1 MADMNV
7 IIDCSAKGGDGVTV
21 RPLSEAEA
29 ANLAHIADETASA
42 RTTRDAAS
50 AAQVQAGK
58 DIKQLA
64 KQGKPIDAATF
75 ARFVGID
82 VNAPDP
88 AKPAG

>member
-50 AAQVQAGK
+50 ADRTAAVAQLKTKAK
-58 DIKQLA
+58 TDANLA
-64 KQGKPIDAATF
+64 VV
-75 ARFVGID
+75 ARALGID
-82 VNAPDP
+82 PNAPDP